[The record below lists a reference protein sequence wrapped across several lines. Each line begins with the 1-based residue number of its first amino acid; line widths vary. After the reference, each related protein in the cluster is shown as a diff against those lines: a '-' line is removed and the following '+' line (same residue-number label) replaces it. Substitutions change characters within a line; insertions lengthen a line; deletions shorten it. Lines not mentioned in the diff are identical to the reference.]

1 MCAIA
6 ARFWHVGGAARA
18 APTFDDQLCVKALVV
33 VMSGWGT
40 PVQWSL
46 YDASRVVS
54 LVAAGASCVVQSYRG
69 VASGGWFAVAF
80 YLALCSVGF
89 VVGRRV

>member
-18 APTFDDQLCVKALVV
+18 APTFDDHLFVKALVV

-54 LVAAGASCVVQSYRG
+54 LVAAGASCVVQSYRD
-69 VASGGWFAVAF
+69 VASGSWFAAAF
-80 YLALCSVGF
+80 YLML
-89 VVGRRV
+89 